1 MKFNLAAI
9 KPWFNPAEYS
19 ASTKNWVKGLTALG
33 LLASGTGSLAYLA
46 GGVGSLY
53 TTLAINVGIT
63 FATAWYSKEIAFWLY
78 SIKPVQPGEL
88 VEGFD
93 LHAMVKEIA
102 SHPKIACSMPALGI
116 HETEDLN
123 AFATGRHTGHSGV
136 AVTRGLLKY
145 ANTYAEKT
153 DFTPE
158 QLIKGVLFHELG
170 HVSHHDVAIQSSI
183 AILSLLFTKV
193 CHLAYEKVINTP
205 EKNNAQKEKEK
216 NKDKDKNQNNLAS
229 KYLVPAVFILGW
241 TGSTLSKLLSRW
253 FSRTR
258 ETCADETAFQCGYGP
273 QLAAAL
279 KMLEEGS
286 KASSMVSNSA
296 KLNSLFGDDSL
307 ESTLFC
313 HHHHAHDK
321 TDSTSQNKGLLTW
334 TFEAFSSHPP
344 IEDRIAHLQTLK
356 LEQERNTDNKMK
368 MH

>member
-1 MKFNLAAI
+1 MKFNLNAI
-9 KPWFNPAEYS
+9 KDWFNPSNYS
-19 ASTKNWVKGLTALG
+19 ASTKNWVKGLTALS

-46 GGVGSLY
+46 GGIGSLY
-53 TTLAINVGIT
+53 TTLAMNAAIT
-63 FATAWYSKEIAFWLY
+63 FGAAWYSKEIAFWLY

-93 LHAMVKEIA
+93 LHAMVQEIA
-102 SHPKIACSMPALGI
+102 LHPHIACHMPALGI
-116 HETEDLN
+116 YETDKLN

-136 AVTRGLLKY
+136 AITRGLLKY
-145 ANTYAEKT
+145 ANQYAKNT
-153 DFTPE
+153 DFTPD
-158 QLIKGVLFHELG
+158 QLIKGILFHELG

-183 AILSLLFTKV
+183 SILALLFTKV
-193 CHLAYEKVINTP
+193 CHIAYEKVITNP
-205 EKNNAQKEKEK
+205 ENKKADKDTDK
-216 NKDKDKNQNNLAS
+216 NKEQTKNSLTS
-229 KYLVPAVFILGW
+229 KYLVPVVFVLGW

-286 KASSMVSNSA
+286 KTEGLSSSTKV
-296 KLNSLFGDDSL
+296 NSLFSDDAL

-313 HHHHAHDK
+313 HHHAHDK
-321 TDSTSQNKGLLTW
+321 EDKQPKNKGVITW
-334 TFEAFSSHPP
+334 AFEALSSHPP
-344 IEDRIAHLQTLK
+344 IDERIEHLQA
-356 LEQERNTDNKMK
+356 LELERESAANRMK